1 MQKYVVWG
9 IGSHARTLLDNFYG
23 LEKFIEVF
31 LDNHYDG
38 KSMGQISVV
47 HPSKWGDYNGY
58 KVVICV
64 KNSFYEIYNEL
75 IYKYHCKKEN
85 IISSHEWICKLLIE
99 KKIKLFPKSV
109 RLETCTLCQLECTYC
124 YMRTGD
130 YGTMGR
136 GYLKYKDFSEFI
148 IKNPHIE
155 QVEISNNGEVF
166 LNPDL
171 KRILLLANERG
182 INITIGNGTNFNTV
196 TDEMLELLVKTQVSF
211 INISIDGASQEVY
224 SSYRRN
230 GNFNNV
236 ISNIKKLNNYKKKYN
251 SVYPILQWQ
260 YILMPHNECD
270 VEKASIMARE
280 LNMSMFYKYECVK
293 GEYEPE
299 NRKKLEDITDLKY
312 FSKRE
317 YDSNNEKTYGSDMCY
332 QALFCPQI
340 NYDGRLLG
348 CCMLWDED
356 FGINVFETGFIEALN
371 SDKYLKML
379 YLLLGIEQS
388 SGDMEKEDIPCFHC
402 GQCGRNI
409 VNKNFVYL

>member
-38 KSMGQISVV
+38 KSRGQISVV

-171 KRILLLANERG
+171 KRILLLADR
-182 INITIGNGTNFNTV
+182 
-196 TDEMLELLVKTQVSF
+196 K
-211 INISIDGASQEVY
+211 
-224 SSYRRN
+224 
-230 GNFNNV
+230 
-236 ISNIKKLNNYKKKYN
+236 
-251 SVYPILQWQ
+251 SV
-260 YILMPHNECD
+260 
-270 VEKASIMARE
+270 V
-280 LNMSMFYKYECVK
+280 
-293 GEYEPE
+293 
-299 NRKKLEDITDLKY
+299 
-312 FSKRE
+312 
-317 YDSNNEKTYGSDMCY
+317 
-332 QALFCPQI
+332 
-340 NYDGRLLG
+340 
-348 CCMLWDED
+348 
-356 FGINVFETGFIEALN
+356 
-371 SDKYLKML
+371 
-379 YLLLGIEQS
+379 
-388 SGDMEKEDIPCFHC
+388 
-402 GQCGRNI
+402 
-409 VNKNFVYL
+409 